1 MFFQIS
7 KWSKKWSPTV
17 CIDVSKMIVC
27 QMPPGVD
34 CWTIHGLWPGSL
46 KQPSP
51 RFCHTNSSF
60 DLEKIQ
66 HLVPDLEKEWPSFFV
81 ERKESNFWKYEW
93 KKHGTCAVVLSS
105 LNSQELYFTKTLELK
120 KQYDL
125 LKILKENDIFPSTE
139 KYYMLDN
146 IKNALNS
153 HFKVHVL
160 VKCKNAKDFDHPLLS
175 SVRICMDMN
184 FTLIDCPASLKECK
198 ADSVLYLPVKPD
210 EKKFSQPLTYVQV
223 MLHKYGEY

>member
-1 MFFQIS
+1 MLLNLKLNNCGIKQTLITTIICASFLVKILHGDTDFFLFAQQ
-7 KWSKKWSPTV
+7 WSPTV

-139 KYYMLDN
+139 KYYMHTPE
-146 IKNALNS
+146 KGVKGA
-153 HFKVHVL
+153 KVW
-160 VKCKNAKDFDHPLLS
+160 
-175 SVRICMDMN
+175 
-184 FTLIDCPASLKECK
+184 
-198 ADSVLYLPVKPD
+198 
-210 EKKFSQPLTYVQV
+210 
-223 MLHKYGEY
+223 